1 MTQTLPVSSDFSRHQ
16 ACKKQDR
23 TSCFIFCAFITLKQS
38 FPSCLPHC
46 FRRKK
51 VGFHHFHQHERSGA
65 RLGTRWPGPRFP
77 PLSFLLEHVTVCN
90 VRNERLQE
98 QSSKK
103 NPPTHPVPHHNDFP
117 QMINI
122 IIKPLLVANMMLM
135 LLSSVK
141 SENSSLLSITG
152 GTAGVSP
159 LTVRMQTY
167 CMSSRR

>member
-1 MTQTLPVSSDFSRHQ
+1 M
-16 ACKKQDR
+16 
-23 TSCFIFCAFITLKQS
+23 
-38 FPSCLPHC
+38 
-46 FRRKK
+46 
-51 VGFHHFHQHERSGA
+51 
-65 RLGTRWPGPRFP
+65 
-77 PLSFLLEHVTVCN
+77 
-90 VRNERLQE
+90 QE
-98 QSSKK
+98 QSSKEK
-103 NPPTHPVPHHNDFP
+103 TKPHPVPHHNDFS

>member
-1 MTQTLPVSSDFSRHQ
+1 M
-16 ACKKQDR
+16 QDS
-23 TSCFIFCAFITLKQS
+23 TSCSIFCTIITLKN
-38 FPSCLPHC
+38 PSSPASPTASEE
-46 FRRKK
+46 RRWDFVISISMRE
-51 VGFHHFHQHERSGA
+51 VGLVWDGTQISSPFFSAGACDSLQCEERSGC
-65 RLGTRWPGPRFP
+65 R
-77 PLSFLLEHVTVCN
+77 
-90 VRNERLQE
+90 
-98 QSSKK
+98 SKEVK
-103 NPPTHPVPHHNDFP
+103 KKTTHPVPHHNDFS

>member
-1 MTQTLPVSSDFSRHQ
+1 V
-16 ACKKQDR
+16 
-23 TSCFIFCAFITLKQS
+23 
-38 FPSCLPHC
+38 
-46 FRRKK
+46 
-51 VGFHHFHQHERSGA
+51 
-65 RLGTRWPGPRFP
+65 
-77 PLSFLLEHVTVCN
+77 VCN
-90 VRNERLQE
+90 GRTGRLQE
-98 QSSKK
+98 QSCKK
-103 NPPTHPVPHHNDFP
+103 KPHPAPHHNDFA

-167 CMSSRR
+167 CMSLRR